1 MSERNGEETF
11 ICSRDIRAGVVA
23 DEPET
28 AECEAFGTVVAS
40 ASGTLFRA
48 PTSGLP
54 FLHQNMTVRTMPFV
68 YPCPKGCPG
77 SCFVTNKTGV
87 LISKDPASFRIRLCG
102 ITT

>member
-11 ICSRDIRAGVVA
+11 IV
-23 DEPET
+23 PEIS
-28 AECEAFGTVVAS
+28 ALVMWLMSVKQQNAEAFGTVVAS

-48 PTSGLP
+48 PSSGLP
-54 FLHQNMTVRTMPFV
+54 VSSSKHDGQNHASRVPLPQGLSGLMFR
-68 YPCPKGCPG
+68 
-77 SCFVTNKTGV
+77 TNKTGV

>member
-1 MSERNGEETF
+1 MSGLNGEETF
-11 ICSRDIRAGVVA
+11 IVPKISALVSWLMSVKQQNA
-23 DEPET
+23 
-28 AECEAFGTVVAS
+28 EAFGTVVAS

-54 FLHQNMTVRTMPFV
+54 FLHQNMTARTTPFV

-87 LISKDPASFRIRLCG
+87 LIRKDPASFRIPVCG

>member
-11 ICSRDIRAGVVA
+11 IVA
-23 DEPET
+23 EIS
-28 AECEAFGTVVAS
+28 ALVLWMMSVKQQNAEAFGTVVAS

-48 PTSGLP
+48 PSSGLP